1 MKAAALGYSL
11 TEPQERALQVA
22 LGGFLKLSGA
32 ESALVADYGGNLIT
46 ACSPEGSSDAS
57 PHTMGALAAGA
68 FSATRELAALIH
80 EPGFQAMVH
89 QGERHSLFLQGVG
102 REFIVLV
109 VFNPKTTVGLV
120 KLFSGKLVTE
130 IEPLLTEAA
139 RQPMSGGESFAICDG
154 AVFRGEPAKD

>member
-1 MKAAALGYSL
+1 MKAASLGYSL

-22 LGGFLKLSGA
+22 LGAFLKLSGA

-46 ACSPEGSSDAS
+46 SCNPENATDVS

-68 FSATRELAALIH
+68 FSATRELAALIR

-89 QGERHSLFLQGVG
+89 QGERHSLYLQGVG

-120 KLFSGKLVTE
+120 KLFASKLVVE
-130 IEPLLTEAA
+130 IEPLLQEAA
-139 RQPMSGGESFAICDG
+139 QQPMSGGESFAICDG
-154 AVFRGEPAKD
+154 AVFHGEALKQ